1 MYMVYHDMIDYFKL
15 IFSFGSD
22 VNTLYFAPL
31 KFLID
36 NDKHKEETEFEN
48 NYFKC
53 KYYMF

>member
-1 MYMVYHDMIDYFKL
+1 MIDYFKL

-31 KFLID
+31 KFLIN